1 MPSEP
6 TQPTQREHVDVLI
19 VGAGLAGIGAAVHL
33 QRNLPQKS
41 YAILEAREAI
51 GGTWD
56 LFRYPG
62 IRSDSDMFTLGYS
75 FKPWLGEKSIAD
87 GESIL
92 SYIRETAEE
101 YGVEERIRFNHKVLA
116 AEWSSA
122 EARWTV
128 RAERDGEPVEL
139 TCDWLY
145 GCTGYYRYD
154 EGFSPQFEGIERFRG
169 EVVHPQHWP
178 EDLDYEGKR
187 VVVIGSG
194 ATAMTLVP
202 ALAERAGQVTM
213 LQRSPTYV
221 VSRPAVDPVA
231 QRLRRLLPEKLAY
244 AAVRWKNVLVLHG
257 SYKLI
262 RRWPA
267 FAKRVLRKG
276 LERQLPPGYD
286 IDTHFKPRY
295 DPWDERLCA
304 VPDADLFE
312 AIRSGKVEVVTDHVE
327 TFTES
332 GIRLQSGREL
342 EADVLITATGLNLLV
357 LGGMRLLVDGREKK
371 LSETVGYKGM
381 MFSGVPNMCMA
392 MGYTNASFTLK
403 TDLVAAYICR
413 LLEHMDAHGYRAAIP
428 NAPDPSVE
436 IEPFIDLKSGYVLRS
451 LEQLPKQA
459 TTRPWRLHQNYA
471 HDIRVLRRGP
481 LDDEIAFSRG
491 GAAEAERADAGEFA
505 AVA

>member
-1 MPSEP
+1 MSTE
-6 TQPTQREHVDVLI
+6 REHVNVLI

-33 QRNLPQKS
+33 RQNCPEKS
-41 YAILEAREAI
+41 YAILEGRDSI

-92 SYIRETAEE
+92 EYIKETAQE
-101 YGVEERIRFNHKVLA
+101 YGVEDKIRFRHKVLA

-122 EARWTV
+122 DARWTI

-154 EGFSPQFEGIERFRG
+154 EGFLPKFEGTERFEG
-169 EVVHPQHWP
+169 QIIHPQHWP

-202 ALAERAGQVTM
+202 ALAERAEHVTM

-221 VSRPAVDPVA
+221 VSRPAVDPLA

-257 SYKLI
+257 SYTLF
-262 RRWPA
+262 RRWPE
-267 FAKRVLRKG
+267 FSKRILRKR
-276 LERQLPPGYD
+276 LEPLLPSGYD

-295 DPWDERLCA
+295 NPWDERLCA
-304 VPDADLFE
+304 VPDADLFK
-312 AIRSGKVEVVTDHVE
+312 AIRGGRADVVTDRIE
-327 TFTES
+327 TFTEK
-332 GIRLQSGREL
+332 GLRLQSGKEL
-342 EADVLITATGLNLLV
+342 EADIIVTATGLNMLTFGGIQV
-357 LGGMRLLVDGREKK
+357 LIDGKEKHF
-371 LSETVGYKGM
+371 SETVGYKGM
-381 MFSGVPNMCMA
+381 MFSGVPNMNMA
-392 MGYTNASFTLK
+392 LGYTNASFTLK

-413 LLEHMDAHGYRAAIP
+413 LLKHMDANGYRVATP
-428 NAPDPSVE
+428 KAPDPT
-436 IEPFIDLKSGYVLRS
+436 IELEPIIDLKSGYVLRA
-451 LEQLPKQA
+451 LDQLPKQA
-459 TTRPWRLHQNYA
+459 AARPWRLHQNYA
-471 HDIRVLRRGP
+471 QDIRLLRKGP
-481 LDDEIAFSRG
+481 LDDEMEFSRG
-491 GAAEAERADAGEFA
+491 GAASGETGEPEQTSDFA